1 MGGQLNISAFGISQ
15 NPRIT
20 RFCAVII
27 YENMD
32 TTGIY
37 ISSKHNDTAKYSCIK

>member
-1 MGGQLNISAFGISQ
+1 MRGRLNIFVFGIPQ
-15 NPRIT
+15 NPSIT

-37 ISSKHNDTAKYSCIK
+37 KLSKHNDTVKYFCIK